1 MEVVYCDNCGYT
13 IAPDAFAGGTAVRAA
28 GKAYCASCAPLFEH
42 TSSILMAT
50 ALPTPGQDVVKFYFC
65 ETCGKRITDRQI
77 LEGLG
82 RDKKLKGVY
91 CKECAVGVTT
101 MEMDAVNIE
110 NLARPSPPRTSP
122 PPVGIRTAGNSP
134 ARRER
139 NDIPP
144 QSPGR
149 VSDGKENRVAVFVA
163 LGIVVVVI
171 AVALTMRK
179 QSPLEEPARPVAQTH
194 PVALN
199 SRPETTPS
207 SPVETPRVVP
217 PASSETNSATNATP
231 KTSAPVEKGPPET
244 SSHVMPPPVETKL
257 TEPALPTQSLD
268 FGGGVK
274 LDLVS
279 IPAGQFQMGSNDG
292 EPNEKPVHT
301 VKITKR
307 FYMGKY
313 AVTQAQ
319 YEKIMGGNPSF
330 FKGADCP
337 VETVSFVQAEQFCAK
352 AGRLSGR
359 IVRLPTEAEW
369 EYACRAGTA
378 TKFNTGNDEAAL
390 GLAAWYK
397 DNSGSKTHPVGQ
409 KQPNAWGLF
418 DMHGNVAQWCLDY
431 YSLEFYAN
439 SPVENPR
446 CPSAYALRVLRGSSF
461 TDTPPVSRPTAR
473 KWYNSDLGYRT
484 FGFRIVVEI
493 P

>member
-1 MEVVYCDNCGYT
+1 M
-13 IAPDAFAGGTAVRAA
+13 
-28 GKAYCASCAPLFEH
+28 
-42 TSSILMAT
+42 LMAA
-50 ALPTPGQDVVKFYFC
+50 ALPTPGPDVVKFYFC

-101 MEMDAVNIE
+101 MEMDAINIE
-110 NLARPSPPRTSP
+110 NLARPSPPRASP
-122 PPVGIRTAGNSP
+122 PPAGIRTAGNSP
-134 ARRER
+134 ARSER
-139 NDIPP
+139 SDIPP
-144 QSPGR
+144 QSPGSASNGR
-149 VSDGKENRVAVFVA
+149 DNRVAVFGA

-179 QSPLEEPARPVAQTH
+179 QSPLEEPARPVVQTH
-194 PVALN
+194 PVASN
-199 SRPETTPS
+199 SRPETTS
-207 SPVETPRVVP
+207 SLAVETPRVVP
-217 PASSETNSATNATP
+217 PAPSETNSATNGTP

-244 SSHVMPPPVETKL
+244 SSHVTPPPVETKP
-257 TEPALPTQSLD
+257 TESATPTQSLD

-279 IPAGQFQMGSNDG
+279 IPAGQFQMGSTDG

-301 VKITKR
+301 VKITKP

-352 AGRLSGR
+352 AGGLCGR

-390 GLAAWYK
+390 GQAAWYK
-397 DNSGSKTHPVGQ
+397 DNSGAKTHPVGQ
-409 KQPNAWGLF
+409 KQPNAWGLY
-418 DMHGNVAQWCLDY
+418 DMHGNVAQWCQDY
-431 YSLEFYAN
+431 YSVAYYAN
-439 SPVENPR
+439 SPEENPR
-446 CPSAYALRVLRGSSF
+446 CQVTNPLRVLRGSSWA
-461 TDTPPVSRPTAR
+461 DTPPLCRPTYR
-473 KWYNSDLGYRT
+473 KWYRSDLGYRT